1 MIAVISD
8 LHFEEEAS
16 DIIHG
21 QDGRADLVFRRNLN
35 PDAYHSFI
43 AQMAEEMRRRKL
55 RQFDLVIAGDLFDLN
70 RTVLWFK
77 DELRPYVSLNH
88 ISPALEQKIIEILEA
103 VISEPQVEQALSSLR
118 VLSQRRYRPISKER
132 GLEEEPDFPAERITL
147 HYLVGNHDRLSNA
160 TPGVRRRIRE
170 ILGLQGDAPFK
181 HAVLFDDPAVLVRH
195 GHEYD

>member
-1 MIAVISD
+1 MIVD
-8 LHFEEEAS
+8 LPALLFEEDVS
-16 DIIHG
+16 DIIRG
-21 QDGRADLVFRRNLN
+21 KDGGADLVFRRNLN

-103 VISEPQVEQALSSLR
+103 VISEPEVGQALSS
-118 VLSQRRYRPISKER
+118 
-132 GLEEEPDFPAERITL
+132 
-147 HYLVGNHDRLSNA
+147 
-160 TPGVRRRIRE
+160 
-170 ILGLQGDAPFK
+170 
-181 HAVLFDDPAVLVRH
+181 
-195 GHEYD
+195 